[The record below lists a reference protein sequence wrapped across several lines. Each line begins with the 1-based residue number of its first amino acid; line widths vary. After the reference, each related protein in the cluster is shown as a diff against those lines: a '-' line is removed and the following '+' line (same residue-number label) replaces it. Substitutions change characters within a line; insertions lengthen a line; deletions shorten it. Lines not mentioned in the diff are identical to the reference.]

1 MEIISNEIIFK
12 KCKNCNELK
21 SIDKFRVK
29 HHQCKVCI
37 SIKSNANK
45 EYYKNKYIEKKEQ
58 RLQYIKELY
67 QAKKLKNSLV
77 II

>member
-1 MEIISNEIIFK
+1 MEIITNEIIFK

-29 HHQCKVCI
+29 HLQCKVCN

-45 EYYKNKYIEKKEQ
+45 EYYKNKYIENKEY
-58 RLQYIKELY
+58 RSQYSKELY
-67 QAKKLKNSLV
+67 KLKKNSL
-77 II
+77 INL